1 MVTEKTNNKKTNNK
15 KTNNKKTTIIV
26 VIACV
31 IVSIS
36 MLSVTLSYNQPS
48 VNLPE
53 PSVNLSGASG
63 TMDNYIENLIDSH
76 PIKVQTTPNF
86 HLYVTPNDYER
97 LQNNFPL
104 LDGIRLTL
112 NESNSG
118 ELINELKP
126 SDGTV
131 VVFPIFTAS
140 AYQMNG
146 FYSYYGGN
154 CDESCITDLSFD
166 TFNFDYG
173 GSGATAQIL
182 YHVGYDFLTDIQ
194 VDQNPSLLENYDTI
208 ILLHNEYVTKKE
220 FDAISTHPNL
230 IFVHPNALYAE
241 IDVNYDNNTMTL
253 IRGHQYPDESI
264 ANGFDYAIEEKF
276 HKYEYDSACENWEFV
291 EIENGYHLNCYPETI
306 ILETLEILKK
316 LKELT

>member
-15 KTNNKKTTIIV
+15 ITAVI

-36 MLSVTLSYNQPS
+36 VLSAIVFYEQPS
-48 VNLPE
+48 VNLSE
-53 PSVNLSGASG
+53 PSVNLSEPSA
-63 TMDNYIENLIDSH
+63 TMDFYIQNLVDSH
-76 PIKVQTTPNF
+76 PHKVQTTPYF
-86 HLYVTPNDYER
+86 HLYVTSYDLDR
-97 LQNNFPL
+97 LENNLPIL
-104 LDGIRLTL
+104 NGIRLTL
-112 NESNSG
+112 NESNSE

-126 SDGTV
+126 LGGSV
-131 VVFPIFTAS
+131 VVFPTFTAA

-146 FYSYYGGN
+146 FYAYYGGN

-194 VDQNPSLLENYDTI
+194 VDQNPDILDNYETV

-220 FDAISTHPNL
+220 FDALSSHPNL
-230 IFVHPNALYAE
+230 IFIHPNALYAE
-241 IDVNYDNNTMTL
+241 IDVDYDNNTMTL

-276 HKYEYDSACENWEFV
+276 HKYEYDSECKNWEFV
-291 EIENGYHLNCYPETI
+291 EIENGYHLNCYPESI
-306 ILETLEILKK
+306 IIGNLEILKK
-316 LKELT
+316 LNQLIMS